1 MRAGGGVCALREARA
16 LKGAARAHAR
26 VRGGGQV
33 LYMEDAPDVVSNMLR
48 WLAAFA
54 ESEEVETVDV
64 MAGYDLFNRLLL
76 RSPPPPAVA
85 GGRRRRSFTGIRHG
99 PIPGWWRWRRGGR
112 DVPYSV
118 RWWRRRARAEG

>member
-76 RSPPPPAVA
+76 RSPPPPPPPVA
-85 GGRRRRSFTGIRHG
+85 GGRRRRS
-99 PIPGWWRWRRGGR
+99 
-112 DVPYSV
+112 
-118 RWWRRRARAEG
+118 